1 MNRLLFVG
9 FAFLAVAF
17 YVLSEGP
24 SFDPVASRDKLVEKR
39 IERENARIAALPTPN
54 DVIVVAGATPPARA
68 PQTTSASTDESASAP
83 LNLASFE
90 DVSTPEPETEREL
103 ETEASALLL
112 SERTQRRPL
121 PTEIV
126 PETELSRD
134 ALETTSVARQDIAF
148 AGNTTSAASG
158 RVDNTVDIRTVK
170 GSRVN
175 MRSGPGTDFE
185 VIDQLGQATKVEI
198 LTDSGDGW
206 VELRPVNGGA
216 TGWIAEFLL
225 SDG

>member
-9 FAFLAVAF
+9 FAFLAFAF
-17 YVLSEGP
+17 YVLSDGR
-24 SFDPVASRDKLVEKR
+24 SFDPTASRDRLVEQR
-39 IERENARIAALPTPN
+39 TERENARIAALPTPN
-54 DVIVVAGATPPARA
+54 DAFVVAR
-68 PQTTSASTDESASAP
+68 TTSPAGASQATSVSTTESVSAP

-90 DVSTPEPETEREL
+90 DVSTPEPEL
-103 ETEASALLL
+103 EPETSALLL
-112 SERTQRRPL
+112 SERTQQRPL
-121 PTEIV
+121 PTEII

-134 ALETTSVARQDIAF
+134 ALDTTSAARQDIAF

-158 RVDNTVDIRTVK
+158 RVDTTVDIRTVK

-175 MRSGPGTDFE
+175 MRSGPGTDFD
-185 VIDQLGQATKVEI
+185 VIDQLGQATQVEI
-198 LTDSGDGW
+198 LTNSGDGW